1 MSLVPPDTAP
11 AILPRRHQAVFGA
24 SYAAGGAAMLVLT
37 LLGLYLQVRSGDPST
52 WLAQNQISLAQPNV
66 QLFTLVMS
74 AVTMQWAVW
83 SIARDERGQALWAS
97 GITLLLGLAFVNQTW
112 FLWNNLGL
120 PLTNA
125 AGKWFYALT
134 GAHVA
139 LVALGLLYLLLM
151 AFRVLGGS
159 FGSRLPDGLA
169 APAVLWH
176 TAVLLYVPIWIGV
189 YVAK

>member
-1 MSLVPPDTAP
+1 MPLVPPDTTP
-11 AILPRRHQAVFGA
+11 AVLPRRRQAVFGA
-24 SYAAGGAAMLVLT
+24 SYAAAGAAMLVLT
-37 LLGLYLQVRSGDPST
+37 LLALYLEVRSGDRSA

-74 AVTMQWAVW
+74 AVTMQWAAW
-83 SIARDERGQALWAS
+83 AIARDERGQALWAS
-97 GITLLLGLAFVNQTW
+97 GITLLLGLAFINQTW
-112 FLWNNLGL
+112 FLWTNLGL

-125 AGKWFYALT
+125 AGKWFYAVT

-139 LVALGLLYLLLM
+139 VAAIALLYLLLM

-159 FGSRLPDGLA
+159 FGSRLPEGLS

-176 TAVLLYVPIWIGV
+176 VVVLLYVPIWIGV

>member
-11 AILPRRHQAVFGA
+11 AVLPRRRQAIFGA
-24 SYAAGGAAMLVLT
+24 SYAAGAAVMLVLT
-37 LLGLYLQVRSGDPST
+37 LLGLYLQVRSGDRST
-52 WLAQNQISLAQPNV
+52 WLAQNHISLAQPNV

-97 GITLLLGLAFVNQTW
+97 GITMLLGLAFINQTW
-112 FLWNNLGL
+112 FLWTNLGL

-139 LVALGLLYLLLM
+139 VAAVGLLYLLLM

-176 TAVLLYVPIWIGV
+176 AMVLLYVPIWIGV

>member
-1 MSLVPPDTAP
+1 MPLVPPDTTP
-11 AILPRRHQAVFGA
+11 AVRPRRRQAVFGA
-24 SYAAGGAAMLVLT
+24 SYAAAGAAMLVLT
-37 LLGLYLQVRSGDPST
+37 LLALYLEVRSGDRSA

-74 AVTMQWAVW
+74 AVTMQWAAW
-83 SIARDERGQALWAS
+83 AIARDERGQALWAS
-97 GITLLLGLAFVNQTW
+97 GITLLLGLAFINQTW
-112 FLWNNLGL
+112 FLWTNLGL

-125 AGKWFYALT
+125 AGKWFYAVT

-139 LVALGLLYLLLM
+139 VAAIALLYLLLM

-159 FGSRLPDGLA
+159 FGSRLPEGLS

-176 TAVLLYVPIWIGV
+176 VVVLLYVPIWIGV